1 MPISEAI
8 PLPVEIITPA
18 AGIVPKNKV
27 IKDAVDNW
35 IKYAGRT
42 NMQRILQKEAKETVY
57 KSFSEEYR
65 KDLLT
70 VMT

>member
-8 PLPVEIITPA
+8 PLPLEIITPA

-42 NMQRILQKEAKETVY
+42 NM
-57 KSFSEEYR
+57 
-65 KDLLT
+65 
-70 VMT
+70 